1 MEEEIYCHGKL
12 RNETLGVSES
22 VHKSSPAQRAFLCD
36 HQNDTHA
43 AVWWFAASLGLMD
56 FALGMGKPPAA
67 QSGSLFPLTNMLK
80 CLLELF
86 KSTKLDYKLFQM
98 VFQHIFLAR
107 TWKYERP
114 STSENLPCPSTA
126 SPLHEEL
133 DQCLCLGPPKI
144 PVTPLT

>member
-36 HQNDTHA
+36 HQNDTRA
-43 AVWWFAASLGLMD
+43 AVWWFATSLGLMD
-56 FALGMGKPPAA
+56 FALGMVKPPAA
-67 QSGSLFPLTNMLK
+67 QNGSLFPLTNVLK

-86 KSTKLDYKLFQM
+86 KSTELDYKLFPM

-107 TWKYERP
+107 TWKYKRP
-114 STSENLPCPSTA
+114 SKSENLSCPTTA
-126 SPLHEEL
+126 SPLHKEL
-133 DQCLCLGPPKI
+133 DLCLCLAPPKI
-144 PVTPLT
+144 PVTPLA